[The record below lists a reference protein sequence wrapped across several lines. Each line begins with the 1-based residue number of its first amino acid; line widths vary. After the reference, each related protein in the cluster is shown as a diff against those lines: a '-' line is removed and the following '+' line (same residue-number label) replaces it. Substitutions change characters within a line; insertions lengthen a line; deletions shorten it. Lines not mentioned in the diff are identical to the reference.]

1 MDFTESRENAR
12 SREKIT
18 EKQSRKKEKG
28 KGRNP
33 KAAVK
38 MYHPI
43 KLRSD
48 KGNKKAKGGKD
59 KS

>member
-1 MDFTESRENAR
+1 
-12 SREKIT
+12 
-18 EKQSRKKEKG
+18 
-28 KGRNP
+28 
-33 KAAVK
+33 

-59 KS
+59 KSWEREEGGTKVKEDA